1 MDSAPVVFSVAV
13 TEDRPEQLGKG
24 RVPWAPRSIIEGNP
38 RRNLKAQSKVETPE
52 ELSGLLSQLSDRA
65 QA

>member
-1 MDSAPVVFSVAV
+1 MNSVPVIFSAAV

-24 RVPWAPRSIIEGNP
+24 RVPLAPRSIIEGNP
-38 RRNLKAQSKVETPE
+38 RRNLKAQSKAETPE

>member
-1 MDSAPVVFSVAV
+1 M
-13 TEDRPEQLGKG
+13 GKG
-24 RVPWAPRSIIEGNP
+24 RVHLAPRSIIERNQ
-38 RRNLKAQSKVETPE
+38 RRNLEAQSEAKIPK